1 MNSTSIDI
9 LNPVISV
16 PNIKGETVDVK
27 ELTWKEYLRAM
38 KELASSML
46 RFLEAGKTELTLAVV
61 LDPKKIIEAIGE
73 QEAMVEWILAAST
86 NRKVEWIRTLSGREI
101 LALLEAVVQLNLS
114 DEVVS
119 SGKALA
125 GRMRVIFGSTK
136 SLPGQPITSSAP
148 ATHFKT

>member
-61 LDPKKIIEAIGE
+61 LDPKKIIEAIGVL
-73 QEAMVEWILAAST
+73 EAM
-86 NRKVEWIRTLSGREI
+86 
-101 LALLEAVVQLNLS
+101 VQLNLS